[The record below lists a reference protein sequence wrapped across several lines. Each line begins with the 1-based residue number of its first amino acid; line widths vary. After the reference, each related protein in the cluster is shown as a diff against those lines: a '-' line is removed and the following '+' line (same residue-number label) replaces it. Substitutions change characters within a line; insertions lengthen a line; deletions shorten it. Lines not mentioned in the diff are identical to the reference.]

1 MTPPPTIDASIDR
14 IVGRIATTQI
24 QSPTPILLKD
34 VESALKE
41 LRREQEQIMAQQQQ
55 AFEQHLGQMQSRLEY
70 LIATTMTQIRP
81 VPTEIPVEVIKIVK
95 EEVPI
100 EVVRYVDRHVEV
112 PIEKVTIKEV
122 PVPVE
127 VTNNIIVDRPVI
139 TEVFVDRVVQH
150 EVPVAYD
157 KVVIRDVCHVPFSL
171 SRVTSRTWLTAHLC
185 VPVPLRWRPA

>member
-14 IVGRIATTQI
+14 IVDRIATTQI
-24 QSPTPILLKD
+24 HSPTPILLKD

-157 KVVIRDVCHVPFSL
+157 KVVIREVSHVPFSL
-171 SRVTSRTWLTAHLC
+171 SRVTYRTQLTAHLC
-185 VPVPLRWRPA
+185 VALPLRWRPE